1 MHIKSWITVFLTTL
15 LFAFLTI
22 SVHAQN
28 TNHFEVDVPFEFVIA
43 GRDFPPGRYSIG
55 RADNAKPNIVRL
67 KNLDSGIIQS
77 VLCQRVEKETPSK
90 TAFLLF
96 TQRDGRFFLSE
107 VWEDDSRSGNQVPI
121 DTKQR
126 QKRQDTKS
134 LIVEARKNS
143 DRSKHP

>member
-1 MHIKSWITVFLTTL
+1 MHIRSLITVLLTIL
-15 LFAFLTI
+15 LFAFLTASI
-22 SVHAQN
+22 RAQN

-43 GRDFPPGRYSIG
+43 GRDLPPGTYSIG
-55 RADNAKPNIVRL
+55 RADTSKPNILRL
-67 KNLDSGIIQS
+67 KNVDSGIIQT
-77 VLCQRVEKETPSK
+77 VLCQRVEKEMPSK

-96 TQRDGRFFLSE
+96 TQRDGKFFLSE

-126 QKRQDTKS
+126 HKRQDTRS